1 VKRLENVRYGR
12 HIIDERNIHRLDFRP
27 KWKAAISN
35 NQRVGVA
42 DATDQRVD
50 LRVQYSSLYH
60 DKALK
65 RI

>member
-1 VKRLENVRYGR
+1 MKRLENLHYGR
-12 HIIDERNIHRLDFRP
+12 HIIDERNIHRLNFRP
-27 KWKAAISN
+27 KWKAAIGN

-42 DATDQRVD
+42 HATDQRVD
-50 LRVQYSSLYH
+50 LRVQYSSLDH